1 VVGDLDLVAAR
12 LAGSAR
18 LVRLLIV
25 T

>member
-1 VVGDLDLVAAR
+1 VGDLDLVAAR

>member
-1 VVGDLDLVAAR
+1 VVGGLDLVAAR

-18 LVRLLIV
+18 LIRLLIV